1 MQFELTEE
9 QTMLLDALVAI
20 TGEGAEPERC
30 VDRYIADPALEEQLQ
45 DAGFFSLAQH
55 GYSTLEAVLVA
66 IGIGKLPVCVEA
78 ATSLLIGPLLPETV
92 RRPIAIVRETSAGE
106 TSVAVSGRSGS
117 RAARLATR
125 PIRFLSGAH
134 TLVILADD
142 QVSLVELQPEDVRA
156 CTTHYAY
163 PYGVLV
169 PAALERAVVVDVPAD
184 ELLRRYRLAIAAE
197 ITGAADAALQR
208 TLRQVKE
215 REQFG
220 KPIGAFQAVQHRL
233 AMAATSVEAC
243 RVLTLRA
250 ADGGDAADAAA
261 AAGYA
266 QEMARQLTFDL
277 HQFSGAM
284 GLTLEYPLHL
294 WTYRIR
300 ALQAESGGSQEQ
312 FAASVDLAWPPSKSR
327 GE

>member
-1 MQFELTEE
+1 MQFDLTEE

-30 VDRYIADPALEEQLQ
+30 VDRYIVDPALEEQLH

-55 GYSTLEAVLVA
+55 GYSTLEAALVA

-78 ATSLLIGPLLPETV
+78 ASSLLIGPLLAETV
-92 RRPIAIVRETSAGE
+92 RRPIAIVR
-106 TSVAVSGRSGS
+106 GS
-117 RAARLATR
+117 LASIATR
-125 PIRFLSGAH
+125 PIRFLPGAN
-134 TLVILADD
+134 TLVVLADD
-142 QVSLVELQPEDVRA
+142 QVSLIELQPEDVQA

-163 PYGVLV
+163 PYGVLA
-169 PAALERAVVVDVPAD
+169 PAALERAKAVDVSAD
-184 ELLRRYRLAIAAE
+184 ELSRRYRLAIAAE

-250 ADGGDAADAAA
+250 ADGGDASDAAA

-300 ALQAESGGSQEQ
+300 ALQAELGGSQEQ
-312 FAASVDLAWPPSKSR
+312 FAASVDLARPPSKIR